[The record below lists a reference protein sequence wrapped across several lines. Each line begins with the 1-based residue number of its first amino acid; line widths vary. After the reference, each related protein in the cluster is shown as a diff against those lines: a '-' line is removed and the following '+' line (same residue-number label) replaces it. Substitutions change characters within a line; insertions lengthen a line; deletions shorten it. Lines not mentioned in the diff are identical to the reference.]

1 MIREDT
7 AEAPPPAS
15 SPPRSAPWPWVV
27 GALGILLGVG
37 AVAVALVLK
46 STGPPGLPQRFA
58 ATARTCVPPE
68 CDYWRTTVALT
79 WEAPAEGG
87 AVTAYRVFR
96 NGRPLRSVSGS
107 EQSYV
112 DRGLIPGLEYRY
124 AIQAVGEA
132 GSSSRSEPVAAKPPI
147 PAVGEAR
154 LDGVFKVVATV
165 RSAGL
170 LKTLIGIDDPGA
182 GDQTALIWPI
192 KASCPAAQGACGA
205 KWRRKDPPLDRNGG
219 TYSGK
224 VVTREAQC
232 GGSEDRF
239 PATNYLSLRVTKAEI
254 QGFILVAMAFE
265 GTLEVTFRCEGRRV
279 RGVVRVAGRAT

>member
-1 MIREDT
+1 MAMGGGGPWHPARGRCGSGGPR
-7 AEAPPPAS
+7 AEVDRPSGAP
-15 SPPRSAPWPWVV
+15 
-27 GALGILLGVG
+27 
-37 AVAVALVLK
+37 
-46 STGPPGLPQRFA
+46 A
-58 ATARTCVPPE
+58 AFRGHRPNVRTARVRLLE
-68 CDYWRTTVALT
+68 
-79 WEAPAEGG
+79 
-87 AVTAYRVFR
+87 
-96 NGRPLRSVSGS
+96 NHRSVDLGGTGGRWSGHGIPRAPKWPTPS
-107 EQSYV
+107 IGEWLGDSYV

-182 GDQTALIWPI
+182 GDQTVLIWPI
-192 KASCPAAQGACGA
+192 KATCPAAQGACGA

-219 TYSGK
+219 THSGK
-224 VVTREAQC
+224 VVTREARC

-254 QGFILVAMAFE
+254 QGFILVATAFE